1 MASGGWDLESQKT
14 EIRDLLNTPLVKG
27 DKWYLLATSWF
38 KQWKKYVGYESW
50 NAFNVDEI
58 EEHPG
63 LIDNSP
69 ILEDDTGKLQER
81 LVDELDY
88 QLVPLDAWNKLVS
101 CYGILNDQVIIIF
114 SFNYS

>member
-1 MASGGWDLESQKT
+1 MYAFF
-14 EIRDLLNTPLVKG
+14 IHIIIYNR
-27 DKWYLLATSWF
+27 YLLATSWF

-69 ILEDDTGKLQER
+69 ILEGLDT
-81 LVDELDY
+81 VY
-88 QLVPLDAWNKLVS
+88 
-101 CYGILNDQVIIIF
+101 
-114 SFNYS
+114 